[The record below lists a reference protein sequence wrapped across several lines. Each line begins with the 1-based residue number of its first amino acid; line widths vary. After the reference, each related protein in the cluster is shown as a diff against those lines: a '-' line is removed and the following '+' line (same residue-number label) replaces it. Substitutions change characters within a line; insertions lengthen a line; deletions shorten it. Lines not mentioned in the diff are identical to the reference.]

1 MAGVLFVG
9 CLDPL
14 PTLQRKAAPGV
25 GAACH
30 FYDEAPGLGGK
41 VGWGI
46 QGALMSSI

>member
-1 MAGVLFVG
+1 MAGF
-9 CLDPL
+9 CLSDVWIRYR
-14 PTLQRKAAPGV
+14 LQRKAAPGV
-25 GAACH
+25 GAAYQ